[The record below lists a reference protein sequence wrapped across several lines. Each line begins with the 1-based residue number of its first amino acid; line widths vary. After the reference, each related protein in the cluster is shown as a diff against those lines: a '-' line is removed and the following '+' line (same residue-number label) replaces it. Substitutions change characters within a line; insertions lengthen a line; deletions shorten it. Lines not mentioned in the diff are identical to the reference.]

1 MKGGGG
7 EERGG
12 ERGGGD
18 LGDFDKVEP
27 LKSCL
32 HFILHPS
39 ILYGV

>member
-7 EERGG
+7 EER
-12 ERGGGD
+12 EREKGN
-18 LGDFDKVEP
+18 LGDFDKVEL